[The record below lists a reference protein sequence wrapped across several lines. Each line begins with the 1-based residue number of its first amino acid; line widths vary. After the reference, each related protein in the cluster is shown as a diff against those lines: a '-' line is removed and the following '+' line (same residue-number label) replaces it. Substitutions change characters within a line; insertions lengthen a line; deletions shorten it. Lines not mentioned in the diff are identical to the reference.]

1 MSFGLCLSLSFCWS
15 YHVSSSF
22 WSIVREV
29 TCVNDNSA
37 VLWRRWN
44 QKSVCGSLL
53 DWECHLLSCPEQLK
67 KRHNMILIS
76 TWWGNRSSRGN
87 WRRRRR
93 RERELGRT
101 RRSSSPQTW
110 SCWTR
115 RTLCSS
121 EFWGGK
127 KILRRCCLSL
137 LHHVECKY

>member
-1 MSFGLCLSLSFCWS
+1 MSLGLGLSLSFCWS
-15 YHVSSSF
+15 YHVSSGQLSERSHVWHVSMTTLQCALKTLESKYCF
-22 WSIVREV
+22 WV
-29 TCVNDNSA
+29 TYG
-37 VLWRRWN
+37 LT
-44 QKSVCGSLL
+44 L
-53 DWECHLLSCPEQLK
+53 DLPWTGQLK
-67 KRHNMILIS
+67 KKHNMILIS
-76 TWWGNRSSRGN
+76 TWWGNKSSRGN
-87 WRRRRR
+87 WRRQRR

-101 RRSSSPQTW
+101 RRSSSPQIW